1 MLPKIELRFGTV
13 ILCQKHLT
21 LASTNPKYY
30 NRLLDELR
38 VQYKKTISSI
48 HAVYIIF
55 FFTKLVIQ
63 QTICLHS
70 LGIIDVIMSAS
81 DQEYPVT
88 DKHSS

>member
-1 MLPKIELRFGTV
+1 MSE
-13 ILCQKHLT
+13 T
-21 LASTNPKYY
+21 LIFASTNPKYY

-48 HAVYIIF
+48 HAVHIKLLF
-55 FFTKLVIQ
+55 FSFTKLVIQ

-81 DQEYPVT
+81 NQEYPLT
-88 DKHSS
+88 NKHSS